1 MSQEPTNSSWLE
13 PRRPCERALLRLG
26 AVSSVLGLVLSG
38 VASAFH
44 GGTSPENLEIVL
56 PQYAANDA
64 WELVHLAQFVA
75 DVLVL
80 VGFFAL
86 YRSIIASTD
95 GFTATLARLAMVVAI
110 VAEGIYG
117 VNQAVD
123 ISNKFVAQ
131 QWLQA
136 ATAEKAHALRIA
148 NAVRH
153 IEIGT
158 SSVWALSGGITL
170 LLFGLA
176 IALGHAYPRPL
187 GWAAIVLG
195 LVQAALALE
204 LARQGFTASPLA
216 MASVLIAPWTVA
228 LAICLWRKARVVNP
242 RLNTRSP

>member
-1 MSQEPTNSSWLE
+1 
-13 PRRPCERALLRLG
+13 
-26 AVSSVLGLVLSG
+26 VLGLVLSG
-38 VASAFH
+38 VAIAFH

-80 VGFFAL
+80 VGFVAL
-86 YRSIIASTD
+86 YRSITASAE
-95 GFTATLARLAMVVAI
+95 GVSATLARLAIVVAI

-117 VNQAVD
+117 ANQAVD

-131 QWLQA
+131 QWVQA
-136 ATAEKAHALRIA
+136 STAEKADALRIA

-158 SSVWALSGGITL
+158 SSVWTLCGGLTL

-176 IALGHAYPRPL
+176 MALGRAYPRPL
-187 GWAAIVLG
+187 GWVAVALG
-195 LVQAALALE
+195 VVQAALALE
-204 LARQGFTASPLA
+204 LARKGFTASPLA
-216 MASVLIAPWTVA
+216 LASLLIAPWTVA
-228 LAICLWRKARVVNP
+228 LAVCLWRKARVVDP
-242 RLNTRSP
+242 LLDSGLDAR

>member
-13 PRRPCERALLRLG
+13 PRRPPERALLRLG

-95 GFTATLARLAMVVAI
+95 GWSASLARLAIVVAI
-110 VAEGIYG
+110 AAEGIYG

-123 ISNKFVAQ
+123 LSNRFVAQ
-131 QWLQA
+131 QWVQA
-136 ATAEKAHALRIA
+136 SIGEQADALRIA

-153 IEIGT
+153 IEIRT
-158 SSVWALSGGITL
+158 SSVWVLSSGMTL
-170 LLFGLA
+170 LLFG
-176 IALGHAYPRPL
+176 
-187 GWAAIVLG
+187 
-195 LVQAALALE
+195 
-204 LARQGFTASPLA
+204 
-216 MASVLIAPWTVA
+216 
-228 LAICLWRKARVVNP
+228 
-242 RLNTRSP
+242 